1 MAPLLSSSV
10 IPVLCPTFSPAFT
23 VRYAQI
29 SYSATN
35 KPGDVREPPVHSVAP
50 RLAVG
55 LWMGLFTHSFHPSD
69 LFRCARRPHHQG
81 LADWTTCTGALSYS
95 PAPSEPARGV
105 NGSRLLLGVFPRCA
119 RVTGP
124 GALPDSTSAPAKAS
138 IASATDSLRLRPPLY
153 RTAHAGLTVSVC
165 IPTVAAG
172 ERGALRRIRRGRA
185 SVERFPAA

>member
-1 MAPLLSSSV
+1 M
-10 IPVLCPTFSPAFT
+10 LCPAFPPAFT
-23 VRYAQI
+23 VCYAQV

-69 LFRCARRPHHQG
+69 FFRCARRPHHQG

-95 PAPSEPARGV
+95 PAPGEPARGV

-138 IASATDSLRLRPPLY
+138 IASATDSLRLRPPFH
-153 RTAHAGLTVSVC
+153 RTAHSGLTVPVC
-165 IPTVAAG
+165 IPTVTDG
-172 ERGALRRIRRGRA
+172 ERGVLRRIRRGRA